1 MAGKSVPFLGATL
14 PMILKE
20 KEEIHMSGVVS
31 MNTPNKTV
39 KTPRRSFLF
48 FKRAMDILFAAVLAV
63 ALLPLELVLAV
74 VSALDTKASPLFL
87 QTRVGKNGKMFR
99 CLKFRTMNKNAP
111 ANVATCDLESCRYI
125 SSVGR
130 FIRRTSLDE
139 LPQFWNIL
147 KGDMSFVGPRPVI
160 PQEKEL
166 IRLRRL
172 HHAETVRPG
181 LTGWSQVNGRDNL
194 RVTKKAFMDG
204 YYARHAT
211 LLFDLKILTQTVSRV
226 LRSDDVVDGRVERPA
241 ETPVPQLS
249 RTAS

>member
-1 MAGKSVPFLGATL
+1 MP
-14 PMILKE
+14 
-20 KEEIHMSGVVS
+20 GVVS
-31 MNTPNKTV
+31 LNTPTKTV

-48 FKRAMDILFAAVLAV
+48 FKRAADIVFAALLTVL
-63 ALLPLELVLAV
+63 LLPLELILAV

-87 QTRVGKNGKMFR
+87 QERVGRNGKMFR
-99 CLKFRTMNKNAP
+99 CLKFRTMSKNAP

-125 SSVGR
+125 SAVGR

-211 LLFDLKILTQTVSRV
+211 FFFDMKIILQTVARV
-226 LRSDDVVDGRVERPA
+226 ICSDDVVDGRVEQRPA
-241 ETPVPQLS
+241 ETPIAQLS

>member
-1 MAGKSVPFLGATL
+1 MP
-14 PMILKE
+14 
-20 KEEIHMSGVVS
+20 GVVS
-31 MNTPNKTV
+31 LNTPVKTV

-48 FKRAMDILFAAVLAV
+48 FKRTADIVFAALLAV
-63 ALLPLELVLAV
+63 ALLPLELILAV

-87 QTRVGKNGKMFR
+87 QERVGRNGKMFR
-99 CLKFRTMNKNAP
+99 CLKFRTMSKNAP

-125 SSVGR
+125 SPVGR

-139 LPQFWNIL
+139 LQKIWNNL

-166 IRLRRL
+166 IRLRRM

-211 LLFDLKILTQTVSRV
+211 FFFDMKILAQTVTRV
-226 LRSDDVVDGRVERPA
+226 LRSDDVVDGGVERTA
-241 ETPVPQLS
+241 EAPVAQLT
-249 RTAS
+249 RTA

>member
-1 MAGKSVPFLGATL
+1 
-14 PMILKE
+14 
-20 KEEIHMSGVVS
+20 MSGVVS

-48 FKRAMDILFAAVLAV
+48 FKRTADIVFAAVLAV
-63 ALLPLELVLAV
+63 ALLPLELILAI
-74 VSALDTKASPLFL
+74 VSAVDTKASPLFL
-87 QTRVGKNGKMFR
+87 QTRVGRNGKLFR
-99 CLKFRTMNKNAP
+99 CLKFRTMSQDAP

-125 SSVGR
+125 SAVGR

-166 IRLRRL
+166 IRLRAL

-211 LLFDLKILTQTVSRV
+211 FFFDMKILAQTVTRV

-241 ETPVPQLS
+241 VETPLAQLS
-249 RTAS
+249 RNAS